1 MRESESEMRIW
12 TRCLLSLFLI
22 DNTNQLGKQK
32 VAKMIKPI
40 CTKSISTNIQSSP
53 IRKKN
58 QQSLEN
64 ENENALSK
72 S

>member
-32 VAKMIKPI
+32 VTKMIKPI